1 MPNKLQSLKKTGIFA
16 PEMQDD
22 LTARDKWGVFER
34 YSLEPVYTV
43 RSALSDEMKFCLLRD

>member
-34 YSLEPVYTV
+34 YPLEPVYTV